1 MLFQDNLSRAL
12 IYKLYLTRT
21 FVIDG
26 EDFLKK
32 NSQISQFIRKFKE
45 DDTFL
50 NEIQL
55 KYISQKKIKILNF
68 KLSKVFEKKK
78 NIF

>member
-1 MLFQDNLSRAL
+1 MRGKFLREKMLFQDNLSRAL

-32 NSQISQFIRKFKE
+32 KNKGLKIGAINSFNG
-45 DDTFL
+45 FL
-50 NEIQL
+50 L
-55 KYISQKKIKILNF
+55 KLPMDPNLERYNF
-68 KLSKVFEKKK
+68 VV
-78 NIF
+78 I